1 VAQLVKRGVQP
12 RRSRIQIAAS
22 PILFRFFS
30 AFYQHR
36 PDNSTNQNMVANE
49 TFAVAN
55 ETFRY
60 VSCTREC
67 LIETREH
74 AECSPNFDQSE
85 ADILT

>member
-1 VAQLVKRGVQP
+1 VVSAAQQP
-12 RRSRIQIAAS
+12 RRSRVQIPAS

-36 PDNSTNQNMVANE
+36 PDNSTNQNTVANE

-67 LIETREH
+67 LIEKREH